1 MSSPHSFSEV
11 PELQTASQL
20 QDSVP
25 PRKPPVLTA
34 VGSGEGEEPK
44 RESPMSGIS
53 AGYTTRVVEK
63 SSHVDDQQ
71 EETRLEMAK
80 RLGKELVTETIGFLT
95 GIDL

>member
-1 MSSPHSFSEV
+1 MSSPYSLPEV

-44 RESPMSGIS
+44 RESHRSEIS
-53 AGYTTRVVEK
+53 NNYTTRIVE
-63 SSHVDDQQ
+63 SSNRVGEEQ

-80 RLGKELVTETIGFLT
+80 RLATEVAVETIEFFT